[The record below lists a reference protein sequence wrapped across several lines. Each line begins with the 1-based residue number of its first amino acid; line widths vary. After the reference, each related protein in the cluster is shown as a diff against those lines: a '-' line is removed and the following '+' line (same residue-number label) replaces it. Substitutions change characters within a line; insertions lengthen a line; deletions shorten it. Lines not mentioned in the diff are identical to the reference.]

1 MTTLCVVDLENEREN
16 MEKVVSKGIKIDLH
30 IHSEYSKNK
39 DGQKVA
45 ENTLNNLAVLVNG
58 LVENEVTMCAITDH
72 DTFNY
77 ELYAELKK
85 EELKSNCICK
95 VLPGIEFS
103 VEFAN
108 DKVIHIV
115 TLFDDKDEEKVKNI
129 EQIMLCGKGKNCFKK
144 AKGAYTRADYFDILL
159 DIGVD
164 FIMIAHQKK
173 TPSSNHKPHANDV
186 MSLGKETFNEL
197 VFMDYFDAFEFRNKK
212 NEIYNK
218 AYSIENNVEDKLRFV
233 TGSDCHQWKYY
244 PYTEENEKI
253 EFKFTYI
260 KSLPTFKG
268 LAMAVTDNHRIE
280 LENSFYNPNAK
291 YIPELV
297 VEIDGIENDIPL
309 SRGLNVIIGDN
320 SIGKSL
326 FLNAITNDCKK
337 ADRRLRA
344 GYEKYINKNKLEF
357 LNHIKEEDIFRFN
370 EQGEIRKIFDTEG
383 LKPDKYLSNY
393 YPNEINAS
401 KYRSMVENELQNL
414 YDTLEKKFDYDDDI
428 KKLPTFAIPI
438 NESIEKS
445 LTFIENVKKIDTK
458 ELQKLV
464 DSLGKV
470 MEDFKQMLQSKVL
483 LDVDK
488 KYIESS
494 LDMFE
499 MMTEKYVQKLE
510 KSKKENEKINVFNTY
525 LKNYKTKY
533 NRKVTDEQSMF
544 SEYLEQKEIAI
555 ESITALLIKKTD
567 LKKFMPNM
575 TETTIEPETNP
586 VDKYRFVSK
595 LQIEKIN
602 NNYIMEILE
611 SILKKGKNID
621 TQTITEAELKEMIKK
636 YPDDEEKGAL
646 YVLKDKIA
654 SKLEVDFKPRN
665 TIVEENMDV
674 YDEVSSG
681 FDAQMYFTLLCG
693 ETRDKGIYII
703 DQPEDHISQKAIK
716 EKVLDQFR
724 RMGLQ
729 RQVIMVTHNPQFI
742 VNLDVD
748 NVIYLSRDDGKF
760 TIQSGALEYED
771 ENYSILRIVA
781 DNIEGGLQTIQ
792 GRMKRYEKDI

>member
-1 MTTLCVVDLENEREN
+1 MN
-16 MEKVVSKGIKIDLH
+16 KIVSKGIKIDLH

-39 DGQKVA
+39 DGQKVV
-45 ENTLNNLAVLVNG
+45 ENTLKNLDVLIKG
-58 LVENEVTMCAITDH
+58 LVENEVAMCAITDH

-77 ELYAELKK
+77 ELYSELKK

-103 VEFAN
+103 VEFTN
-108 DKVIHIV
+108 NKVIHIV

-129 EQIMLCGKGKNCFKK
+129 EQVMLCGKGKNCFKK
-144 AKGAYTRADYFDILL
+144 TKGAYTRADYFDILL
-159 DIGVD
+159 DIGLD

-173 TPSSNHKPHANDV
+173 TPSSQHKPHANDV
-186 MSLGKETFNEL
+186 MSLGKDIFNEL
-197 VFMDYFDAFEFRNKK
+197 VFMDYFDAFEFRNRK

-218 AYSIENNVEDKLRFV
+218 TYSIENNVEDKLRFV

-291 YIPELV
+291 YLPELV
-297 VEIDGIENDIPL
+297 VKVNGAKNVIPL

-337 ADRRLRA
+337 IDRRLRA

-357 LNHIKEEDIFRFN
+357 ITYINEEDIFRFN
-370 EQGEIRKIFDTEG
+370 AQGEIRNIFDAEG
-383 LKPDKYLSNY
+383 LKPDKYLSGY
-393 YPNEINAS
+393 YPNEINAL
-401 KYRSMVENELQNL
+401 KYRTLVENELKNL
-414 YDTLEKKFDYDDDI
+414 YDALEKKFDYDEGV
-428 KKLPTFAIPI
+428 KKLPTFAVPI
-438 NESIEKS
+438 NEATEKS
-445 LTFIENVKKIDTK
+445 LTFIENVEKIDIK
-458 ELQKLV
+458 ELQELV
-464 DSLGKV
+464 DSLEKIMTG
-470 MEDFKQMLQSKVL
+470 FSQILQSKVL
-483 LDVDK
+483 IDTDK
-488 KYIESS
+488 KYITSS
-494 LDMFE
+494 LDMFG

-510 KSKKENEKINVFNTY
+510 KNKKENEKINIFNSY
-525 LKNYKTKY
+525 LKSYKMTY
-533 NRKVTDEQSMF
+533 IRKVTDEQAIF
-544 SEYLEQKEIAI
+544 SEYLEQKAIAI
-555 ESITALLIKKTD
+555 ESMTALLVKKVA
-567 LKKFMPNM
+567 LKKFVPNM
-575 TETTIEPETNP
+575 AETAIEPEINP
-586 VDKYRFVSK
+586 VDKYRFISK

-602 NNYIMEILE
+602 NNYIIEILK
-611 SILKKGKNID
+611 SILKKDKNID
-621 TQTITEAELKEMIKK
+621 TQTITETELKKMIKK
-636 YPDDEEKGAL
+636 YPDEEEKGVL
-646 YVLKDKIA
+646 YVLKDKIT
-654 SKLEVDFKPRN
+654 SKLDVDFKVRN
-665 TIVEENMDV
+665 TIVEEDMDV

-748 NVIYLSRDDGKF
+748 NVIYLSRDDEKF
-760 TIQSGALEYED
+760 IIQSGALEYEE

-792 GRMKRYEKDI
+792 GRMKRYEKNI

>member
-1 MTTLCVVDLENEREN
+1 MN
-16 MEKVVSKGIKIDLH
+16 KIVSKGIKIDLH

-39 DGQKVA
+39 DGQKVV
-45 ENTLNNLAVLVNG
+45 ENTLKNLDVLIKG
-58 LVENEVTMCAITDH
+58 LVENEVAMCAITDH

-77 ELYAELKK
+77 ELYSELKK

-103 VEFAN
+103 VEFTN
-108 DKVIHIV
+108 NKVIHIV

-129 EQIMLCGKGKNCFKK
+129 EQVMLCGKGKNCFKK
-144 AKGAYTRADYFDILL
+144 TKGAYTRADYFDILL
-159 DIGVD
+159 DIGLD

-173 TPSSNHKPHANDV
+173 TPSSQHKPHANDV
-186 MSLGKETFNEL
+186 MSLGKDIFNEL
-197 VFMDYFDAFEFRNKK
+197 VFMDYFDAFEFRNRK

-218 AYSIENNVEDKLRFV
+218 TYSIENNVEDKLRFV

-291 YIPELV
+291 YLPELV
-297 VEIDGIENDIPL
+297 VKVNGAKNVIPL

-337 ADRRLRA
+337 IDRRLRA

-357 LNHIKEEDIFRFN
+357 ITYINEEDIFRFN
-370 EQGEIRKIFDTEG
+370 AQGEIRNIFDAEG
-383 LKPDKYLSNY
+383 LKPDKYLSGY
-393 YPNEINAS
+393 YPNEINAL
-401 KYRSMVENELQNL
+401 KYRTLVENELKNL
-414 YDTLEKKFDYDDDI
+414 YDALEKKFDYDEGV
-428 KKLPTFAIPI
+428 KKLPTFAVPI
-438 NESIEKS
+438 NEATEKS
-445 LTFIENVKKIDTK
+445 LTFIENVEKIDIK
-458 ELQKLV
+458 ELQELV
-464 DSLGKV
+464 DSLEKIMTG
-470 MEDFKQMLQSKVL
+470 FSQILQSKVL
-483 LDVDK
+483 IDTDK
-488 KYIESS
+488 KYITSS
-494 LDMFE
+494 LDMFG

-510 KSKKENEKINVFNTY
+510 KNKKENEKINIFNSY
-525 LKNYKTKY
+525 LKSYKMTY
-533 NRKVTDEQSMF
+533 IRKVTDEQAIF
-544 SEYLEQKEIAI
+544 SEYLEQKAIAI
-555 ESITALLIKKTD
+555 ESMTALLVKKVA
-567 LKKFMPNM
+567 LKRFVPNM
-575 TETTIEPETNP
+575 IETTIEPETNP
-586 VDKYRFVSK
+586 VDKYRFISK

-602 NNYIMEILE
+602 NNYIIEILK
-611 SILKKGKNID
+611 SILKKDKNID
-621 TQTITEAELKEMIKK
+621 TQTITETELKKMIKK
-636 YPDDEEKGAL
+636 YPDEEEKGVL
-646 YVLKDKIA
+646 YVLKDKIT
-654 SKLEVDFKPRN
+654 SKLDVDFKVRN
-665 TIVEENMDV
+665 TIVEEDMDV

-748 NVIYLSRDDGKF
+748 NVIYLSRDDEKF
-760 TIQSGALEYED
+760 IIQSGALEYEE

-792 GRMKRYEKDI
+792 GRMKRYEKNI

>member
-1 MTTLCVVDLENEREN
+1 MN
-16 MEKVVSKGIKIDLH
+16 KIVSKGIKIDLH

-39 DGQKVA
+39 DGQKVV
-45 ENTLNNLAVLVNG
+45 ENTLKNLDVLIKG
-58 LVENEVTMCAITDH
+58 LVENEVAMCAITDH

-77 ELYAELKK
+77 ELYFELKK
-85 EELKSNCICK
+85 EELKSNCIYK

-103 VEFAN
+103 VEFTN
-108 DKVIHIV
+108 NKVIHIV

-129 EQIMLCGKGKNCFKK
+129 EQVMLCGKGKNCFKK
-144 AKGAYTRADYFDILL
+144 TKGAYTRADYFDILL
-159 DIGVD
+159 DIGLD

-173 TPSSNHKPHANDV
+173 TPSSQHKPHANDV
-186 MSLGKETFNEL
+186 MSLGKDIFNEL
-197 VFMDYFDAFEFRNKK
+197 VFMDYFDAFEFRNRK

-218 AYSIENNVEDKLRFV
+218 TYSIENNVEDKLRFV

-291 YIPELV
+291 YLPELV
-297 VEIDGIENDIPL
+297 VKVNGAKNVIPL

-337 ADRRLRA
+337 IDRRLRA

-357 LNHIKEEDIFRFN
+357 ITYINEEDIFRFN
-370 EQGEIRKIFDTEG
+370 AQGEIRNIFDAEG
-383 LKPDKYLSNY
+383 LKPDKYLSGY
-393 YPNEINAS
+393 YPNEINAL
-401 KYRSMVENELQNL
+401 KYRTLVENELKNL
-414 YDTLEKKFDYDDDI
+414 YDALEKKFDYDEGV
-428 KKLPTFAIPI
+428 KKLPTFAVPI
-438 NESIEKS
+438 NEATEKS
-445 LTFIENVKKIDTK
+445 LTFIENVEKIDIK
-458 ELQKLV
+458 ELQELV
-464 DSLGKV
+464 DSLEKIMTG
-470 MEDFKQMLQSKVL
+470 FSQILQSKVL
-483 LDVDK
+483 IDTDK
-488 KYIESS
+488 KYITSS
-494 LDMFE
+494 LDMFG

-510 KSKKENEKINVFNTY
+510 KNKKENEKINIFNSY
-525 LKNYKTKY
+525 LKSYKMTY
-533 NRKVTDEQSMF
+533 IRKVTDEQAIF
-544 SEYLEQKEIAI
+544 SEYLEQKAIAI
-555 ESITALLIKKTD
+555 ESMTALLVKKVA
-567 LKKFMPNM
+567 LKRFVPNM
-575 TETTIEPETNP
+575 IETTIEPETNP
-586 VDKYRFVSK
+586 VDKYRFISK

-602 NNYIMEILE
+602 NNYIIEILK
-611 SILKKGKNID
+611 SILKKDKNID
-621 TQTITEAELKEMIKK
+621 TQTITETELKKMIKK
-636 YPDDEEKGAL
+636 YPDEEEKGVL
-646 YVLKDKIA
+646 YVLKDKIT
-654 SKLEVDFKPRN
+654 SKLDVDFKVRN
-665 TIVEENMDV
+665 TIVEEDMDV

-748 NVIYLSRDDGKF
+748 NVIYLSRDDEKF
-760 TIQSGALEYED
+760 IIQSGALEYEE

-792 GRMKRYEKDI
+792 GRMKRYEKNI

>member
-1 MTTLCVVDLENEREN
+1 MN
-16 MEKVVSKGIKIDLH
+16 KIVSKGIKIDLH

-39 DGQKVA
+39 DGQKVV
-45 ENTLNNLAVLVNG
+45 ENTLKNLDVLIKG
-58 LVENEVTMCAITDH
+58 LVENEVAMCAITDH

-77 ELYAELKK
+77 ELYSELKK

-103 VEFAN
+103 VEFTN
-108 DKVIHIV
+108 NKVIHIV

-129 EQIMLCGKGKNCFKK
+129 EQVMLCGKGKNCFKK
-144 AKGAYTRADYFDILL
+144 TKGAYTRADYFDILL
-159 DIGVD
+159 DIGLD

-173 TPSSNHKPHANDV
+173 TPSSQHKPHANDV
-186 MSLGKETFNEL
+186 MSLGKDIFNEL
-197 VFMDYFDAFEFRNKK
+197 VFMDYFDAFEFRNRK

-218 AYSIENNVEDKLRFV
+218 TYSIENNVEDKLRFV

-291 YIPELV
+291 YLPELV
-297 VEIDGIENDIPL
+297 VKVNGAKNVIPL

-337 ADRRLRA
+337 IDRRLRA

-357 LNHIKEEDIFRFN
+357 ITYINEEDIFRFN
-370 EQGEIRKIFDTEG
+370 AQGEIRNIFDAEG
-383 LKPDKYLSNY
+383 LKPDKYLSGY
-393 YPNEINAS
+393 YPNEINAL
-401 KYRSMVENELQNL
+401 KYRTLVENELKNL
-414 YDTLEKKFDYDDDI
+414 YDALEKKFDYDEGV
-428 KKLPTFAIPI
+428 KKLPTFAVPI
-438 NESIEKS
+438 NEATEKS
-445 LTFIENVKKIDTK
+445 LTFIENVEKIDIK
-458 ELQKLV
+458 ELQELV
-464 DSLGKV
+464 DSLEKIMTG
-470 MEDFKQMLQSKVL
+470 FGQILQSKVL
-483 LDVDK
+483 IDTDK
-488 KYIESS
+488 KYITSS
-494 LDMFE
+494 LDMFG

-510 KSKKENEKINVFNTY
+510 KNKKENEKINIFNSY
-525 LKNYKTKY
+525 LKSYKMTY
-533 NRKVTDEQSMF
+533 IRKVTDEQAIF
-544 SEYLEQKEIAI
+544 SEYLEQKAIAI
-555 ESITALLIKKTD
+555 ESMTALLVKKVA
-567 LKKFMPNM
+567 LKRFVPNM
-575 TETTIEPETNP
+575 IETTIEPETNP
-586 VDKYRFVSK
+586 VDKYRFISK

-602 NNYIMEILE
+602 NNYIIEILK
-611 SILKKGKNID
+611 SILKKDKNID
-621 TQTITEAELKEMIKK
+621 TQTITETELKKMIKK
-636 YPDDEEKGAL
+636 YPDEEEKGVL
-646 YVLKDKIA
+646 YVLKDKIT
-654 SKLEVDFKPRN
+654 SKLDVDFKVRN
-665 TIVEENMDV
+665 TIVEEDMDV

-748 NVIYLSRDDGKF
+748 NVIYLSRDDEKF
-760 TIQSGALEYED
+760 IIQSGALEYEE

-792 GRMKRYEKDI
+792 GRMKRYEKNI

>member
-1 MTTLCVVDLENEREN
+1 MN
-16 MEKVVSKGIKIDLH
+16 KIVSKGIKIDLH

-45 ENTLNNLAVLVNG
+45 ENTLNNIDVLIKG
-58 LVENEVTMCAITDH
+58 LVENEVAMCAITDH

-77 ELYAELKK
+77 ELYSELKK

-108 DKVIHIV
+108 NKVIHIV

-144 AKGAYTRADYFDILL
+144 TKGAYTRADYFDILL
-159 DIGVD
+159 DIGLD

-173 TPSSNHKPHANDV
+173 TPSSQHKPHANDV
-186 MSLGKETFNEL
+186 MSLGKDIFNEL
-197 VFMDYFDAFEFRNKK
+197 VFMDYFDAFEFRNRK

-218 AYSIENNVEDKLRFV
+218 TYSIENNVEDKLRFV

-253 EFKFTYI
+253 EFKYTYI

-291 YIPELV
+291 YVPELV
-297 VEIDGIENDIPL
+297 VKVNGTKNVIPL

-337 ADRRLRA
+337 IDRRLRA

-357 LNHIKEEDIFRFN
+357 ITYINEEDIFRFN
-370 EQGEIRKIFDTEG
+370 EQGEIRNIFDAEG
-383 LKPDKYLSNY
+383 LKPDKYLSGY
-393 YPNEINAS
+393 YPNEINAL
-401 KYRSMVENELQNL
+401 KYRTLVENELKNL
-414 YDTLEKKFDYDDDI
+414 YDALEKKFDYDEGV
-428 KKLPTFAIPI
+428 KKLPTFAVPI
-438 NESIEKS
+438 NGATEKS
-445 LTFIENVKKIDTK
+445 LTFIENVEKIDIK
-458 ELQKLV
+458 ELQELV
-464 DSLGKV
+464 DSLEKIMTG
-470 MEDFKQMLQSKVL
+470 FSQILQNKVL
-483 LDVDK
+483 IDTDK
-488 KYIESS
+488 KYIASS

-510 KSKKENEKINVFNTY
+510 KIKKENEKINIFNSY
-525 LKNYKTKY
+525 LKNYKMTY
-533 NRKVTDEQSMF
+533 NRKVTDEQAMF

-555 ESITALLIKKTD
+555 ESMTALLVKKVA
-567 LKKFMPNM
+567 LKKFVPNM
-575 TETTIEPETNP
+575 AETAIEPETNP
-586 VDKYRFVSK
+586 VDKYRFISK

-602 NNYIMEILE
+602 NNYIVEILK
-611 SILKKGKNID
+611 SVLKKDNNID
-621 TQTITEAELKEMIKK
+621 TQTITETELKKMIKK
-636 YPDDEEKGAL
+636 YPDEEEKGAL
-646 YVLKDKIA
+646 YVLKDKIT
-654 SKLEVDFKPRN
+654 SKLDADFKIRN
-665 TIVEENMDV
+665 TIVEEDMDV

-716 EKVLDQFR
+716 EKVLGQFR

-748 NVIYLSRDDGKF
+748 NVIYLSRDNEKF
-760 TIQSGALEYED
+760 IIQSGALEYED

-792 GRMKRYEKDI
+792 GRMKRYEKNI